1 MVVHDLTRTLAEEDM
16 GRKEE
21 EAAWAKVGKKPPKP
35 SRFVTNPKPKE
46 TAAQKAKR
54 KAKET
59 AKNLGNAIPGSS
71 GMQALNTVLSQPKK
85 KKKRP

>member
-1 MVVHDLTRTLAEEDM
+1 M

-21 EAAWAKVGKKPPKP
+21 EAAWASVGKKPPKP

-46 TAAQKAKR
+46 TAAQKRAREAAALAAK
-54 KAKET
+54 A
-59 AKNLGNAIPGSS
+59 ANALPGSS